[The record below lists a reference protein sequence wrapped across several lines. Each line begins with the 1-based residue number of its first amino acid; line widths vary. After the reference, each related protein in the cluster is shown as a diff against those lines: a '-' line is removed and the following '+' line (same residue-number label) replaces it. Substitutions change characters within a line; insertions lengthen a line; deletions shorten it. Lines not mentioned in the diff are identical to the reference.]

1 MALGAPA
8 LLLLLLFLGRDLPP
22 RHEAAGEGA
31 GDPLRRR
38 TEGAAAA
45 DLGGA
50 GAVGRELPAVAVGA
64 RGGGRPAMVAVAV
77 SAGARKLGAF
87 TAAAG
92 LPP

>member
-31 GDPLRRR
+31 GDPLCRRA
-38 TEGAAAA
+38 EGAARA

-50 GAVGRELPAVAVGA
+50 GAVGRELPAVAVGV
-64 RGGGRPAMVAVAV
+64 RGGGCPAMAVR

-87 TAAAG
+87 PAATAG